1 MLVPSSSASFHV
13 LTSVVLIS
21 KLEIP
26 LYERMGA
33 EQTIGS
39 NYVGSLWHS
48 HSSTLL
54 EPTILPPGFGIRIPV
69 VVEVNIFTSTVPVVI
84 WTIVE
89 VDEVVEVNR
98 VASMK
103 SMKS

>member
-1 MLVPSSSASFHV
+1 M
-13 LTSVVLIS
+13 
-21 KLEIP
+21 
-26 LYERMGA
+26 
-33 EQTIGS
+33 
-39 NYVGSLWHS
+39 
-48 HSSTLL
+48 
-54 EPTILPPGFGIRIPV
+54 

-103 SMKS
+103 LMKSMKS

>member
-1 MLVPSSSASFHV
+1 MTANDFSKPISCHSLV
-13 LTSVVLIS
+13 
-21 KLEIP
+21 K
-26 LYERMGA
+26 
-33 EQTIGS
+33 
-39 NYVGSLWHS
+39 GSL
-48 HSSTLL
+48 TLFVSEL
-54 EPTILPPGFGIRIPV
+54 NFLKSVKEPFSRACQQMVSQNLSAGFGIRIPV